1 MSGISCHCTE
11 SEVYPLQPTSS
22 QNMAWKQGKSLVLR
36 NDLFFWIKRTMVWSW
51 CFFPHF
57 VLFLSFL
64 KNFNWR
70 IIALQCCV
78 GFCNTIQQHESA
90 ISIHISPPSCTSPP
104 SLPLHPTALGCHRA
118 LGWAPC
124 VIQQLPPAFYFTYVN
139 VYVSMLLSICPTLSF
154 SCCIHKSVLYL
165 HISLFHSFIH
175 KFFIEKKKQ
184 LLKNS
189 ILALVKQ

>member
-104 SLPLHPTALGCHRA
+104 SLPLHPTPLGCHRA

-139 VYVSMLLSICPTLSF
+139 VYVSMLLSQFVPPSPSSVVSTNLFSIYMYPFFFLLYTSF
-154 SCCIHKSVLYL
+154 L
-165 HISLFHSFIH
+165 
-175 KFFIEKKKQ
+175 
-184 LLKNS
+184 
-189 ILALVKQ
+189 